1 MATPA
6 QVRRDD
12 SLNVTDPDAPASIA
26 LRRLRW
32 RARRGL
38 LENDL
43 LLGRFFDRHAAALS
57 TSALSALARLLDLPD
72 GQLLDLAL
80 GRAEPQGALDCAPI
94 RELLTL
100 LRSA

>member
-6 QVRRDD
+6 QVGRDD
-12 SLNVTDPDAPASIA
+12 LLNATDPDAPASVA

-43 LLGRFFDRHAAALS
+43 LLGRFFDRHSATLG
-57 TSALSALARLLDLPD
+57 TSRLGALARLLDLPD

-80 GRAEPQGALDCAPI
+80 GRAEPQGALDCAPV

>member
-1 MATPA
+1 MPVAGDF
-6 QVRRDD
+6 RFDD
-12 SLNVTDPDAPASIA
+12 ARGVADPDAPVSVA

-43 LLGRFFDRHAAALS
+43 LLGRFFDRHIATLS
-57 TSALSALARLLDLPD
+57 SSALDALAGLLDLPD
-72 GQLLDLAL
+72 GQLLDLVL
-80 GRAEPQGALDCAPI
+80 GRAEPQGALDCATV
-94 RELLTL
+94 RELLTM